1 MSNNKQAWTGQLD
14 LSVFNNGKKSVARD
28 VFFEKAL
35 KVMRPVYLNQSDIP
49 TFYIVNV
56 GGGYLDG
63 DRYTMNFNI
72 DSDAKAILTS
82 QGGTKIY
89 KT

>member
-35 KVMRPVYLNQSDIP
+35 KSGFLET
-49 TFYIVNV
+49 TF
-56 GGGYLDG
+56 
-63 DRYTMNFNI
+63 F
-72 DSDAKAILTS
+72 
-82 QGGTKIY
+82 
-89 KT
+89 